1 MRFLKDAHESLVNK
15 ASSTNKLH
23 RQETA
28 DHVLFS
34 YLITLI
40 PEWVFSDTRSKAII
54 HIIHICSL
62 KRF

>member
-40 PEWVFSDTRSKAII
+40 PE
-54 HIIHICSL
+54 
-62 KRF
+62 

>member
-15 ASSTNKLH
+15 AIYANKLH

-28 DHVLFS
+28 DHVLFF

-40 PEWVFSDTRSKAII
+40 SE
-54 HIIHICSL
+54 
-62 KRF
+62 